1 MSAVQTAPEVKSPIA
16 LGLVAAS
23 VALGLIGDGLLRAT
37 PWGLNA
43 GLWTAALT
51 IGLLIIARWQRLQ
64 LRGGGRWLLL
74 PAFLFAAAIAWR
86 DSPTLV
92 GLNILAVAVALG
104 LAAVRSRAGRVRVA
118 EVTDYLFG
126 LSVAALGTWLGPVLL
141 VFSDI
146 DRSRVSRTRWSPQ
159 MAAVGRGL
167 TIGLPLVLLFGCL
180 FAAAD
185 AVFEG
190 LVTNLFA
197 WDVRAVVSHGFLF
210 GFWGWL
216 AGGYLRQALLS
227 SDVRNPIRR
236 CPHVLSLGIVE
247 TGIVLGLLDLLF
259 LAFVLVQL
267 GYLFGGTAL
276 VESSAGWTY
285 AEYARRGFFELVA
298 VAALVLPLLLLGE
311 WVLRKESRAT
321 LRGFRLLAGVLIAL
335 LFIIM
340 ASALVRMRL
349 YQQEFGLTELRLYT
363 TAFMAWLAVVF
374 VWLLL
379 TVLRGRR
386 SRFAFGALVA
396 GFVFLTVLNA
406 INPDAYIARTNI
418 ERAAEGK
425 RFDSAYAASLSDDA
439 VPTLING
446 LPSLAAADRTILIE
460 QLRQTSGRRSRGD
473 WRTWNRGRALAAD
486 VLNENGTV
494 QQPTR

>member
-23 VALGLIGDGLLRAT
+23 VALGLLGDGLLRAT

-104 LAAVRSRAGRVRVA
+104 LAAGRSRAGRVRVA
-118 EVTDYLFG
+118 GVTDYLFG

-141 VFSDI
+141 VFSDF

-210 GFWGWL
+210 GFWAWL
-216 AGGYLRQALLS
+216 AGGYWRQALLS

-321 LRGFRLLAGVLIAL
+321 LR
-335 LFIIM
+335 
-340 ASALVRMRL
+340 MRL

-446 LPSLAAADRTILIE
+446 LASLAAADRTILIE